1 MSVLVVDASAAIRA
15 RLREL
20 LTDSGVGR
28 VLEAERA
35 DAAVGILR
43 AEPVSV
49 VIFDLVTPAHDGL
62 QRVAEMRRARP
73 TVLLIVLSH
82 DASERHRRACA
93 ARGADVL
100 LDKSREFERAVALTV
115 ERAGASHPR

>member
-20 LTDSGVGR
+20 LTDSGVAQVR
-28 VLEAERA
+28 EAERA
-35 DAAVGILR
+35 DTALGILR
-43 AEPVSV
+43 AEPVAA
-49 VIFDLVTPAHDGL
+49 VIFDLITPAHDGL
-62 QRVAEMRRARP
+62 RRIAEMRAARP
-73 TVLLIVLSH
+73 AVLLIVLSD

-100 LDKSREFERAVALTV
+100 LDKSREFERAVALAV
-115 ERAGASHPR
+115 ERAGSHAR